1 MSGGVEGARK
11 GELTLIVGGNDEA
24 LTEAKPVLSH
34 LAKSVIHVGEAG
46 AGSICKAL
54 HNCAVF
60 CANLATVECLTV
72 GVKAGVDAAM
82 LIDVFQKSGL
92 GRNLD
97 LQVAMPATLF
107 QGKFSPPRFAMK
119 TARKDMGLATELRM
133 RLACRCNWRISA
145 SRKWPR
151 RSVGAGE
158 AKTIRSFSHFKK
170 NAPASRCEALDRL
183 RLNCFCTPV
192 NPHLKSNVTATF
204 MTGQKIIT
212 GIDHPVIAIR
222 DMAAAHAAY
231 ARLGFTIPPR
241 GSHLEWGTGNWCIL
255 FPDDYLELRGII
267 DPQKYTH
274 HLDSFLKMR
283 EGLMG
288 VALSTN
294 DAVASHDALVV
305 RKLHPQPVRQ
315 LTRNFEL
322 PEGAVQPRFAL
333 CFQDVAETPGLMA
346 VVICQHLTPELLRRP
361 EWLRH
366 QNGSSQ
372 WLQ

>member
-119 TARKDMGLATELRM
+119 TARKDMGLATELAHAVGVPM
-133 RLACRCNWRISA
+133 QLADI
-145 SRKWPR
+145 
-151 RSVGAGE
+151 
-158 AKTIRSFSHFKK
+158 
-170 NAPASRCEALDRL
+170 CEQEMAE
-183 RLNCFCTPV
+183 
-192 NPHLKSNVTATF
+192 
-204 MTGQKIIT
+204 
-212 GIDHPVIAIR
+212 AIR
-222 DMAAAHAAY
+222 
-231 ARLGFTIPPR
+231 R
-241 GSHLEWGTGNWCIL
+241 GWGGEDNTV
-255 FPDDYLELRGII
+255 
-267 DPQKYTH
+267 
-274 HLDSFLKMR
+274 FLTLQEER
-283 EGLMG
+283 AG
-288 VALSTN
+288 VQVRST
-294 DAVASHDALVV
+294 
-305 RKLHPQPVRQ
+305 R
-315 LTRNFEL
+315 
-322 PEGAVQPRFAL
+322 
-333 CFQDVAETPGLMA
+333 
-346 VVICQHLTPELLRRP
+346 
-361 EWLRH
+361 
-366 QNGSSQ
+366 
-372 WLQ
+372 